1 MKTKKGFL
9 LRPYAGQSVVIAID
23 QAAEQFNGMIQLN
36 ETAAFLWRRLEQGSS
51 EEILLQALLTEYE
64 VDEITARQ
72 SIADVITIL
81 READLL
87 EGEK

>member
-1 MKTKKGFL
+1 MKTKKGFI

-36 ETAAFLWRRLEQGSS
+36 ETAAFLWLQLEQDSS
-51 EEILLQALLTEYE
+51 EEMLLQALLAEYD

-72 SIADVITIL
+72 SITDVISVL

-87 EGEK
+87 EGD